1 MELVEGQQLY
11 KYTQKYGYLEQGK
24 ASKILCK

>member
-11 KYTQKYGYLEQGK
+11 KYTQKYGYIEQGK
-24 ASKILCK
+24 AREILYK